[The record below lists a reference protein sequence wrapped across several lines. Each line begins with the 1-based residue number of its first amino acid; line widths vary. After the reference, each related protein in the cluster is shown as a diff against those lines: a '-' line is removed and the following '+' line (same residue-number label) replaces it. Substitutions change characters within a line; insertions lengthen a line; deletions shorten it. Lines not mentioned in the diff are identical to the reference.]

1 MKQHRWIWL
10 HRRVVW
16 LAALP
21 GDLCRGNSSGFSMFG
36 ASASNGRLG
45 PADAGP
51 RHDLGL
57 TQTRSATGDAGSTP
71 PPLEAEC
78 SEGGTRL
85 DFSLAVIIQ
94 GE

>member
-1 MKQHRWIWL
+1 MAIVTSSTGVYGYT
-10 HRRVVW
+10 VVW

-21 GDLCRGNSSGFSMFG
+21 GDLCRCNSG
-36 ASASNGRLG
+36 AAASIGRLG

-57 TQTRSATGDAGSTP
+57 TQIRSATGDAGSTP

-78 SEGGTRL
+78 SEGGIRL

>member
-1 MKQHRWIWL
+1 
-10 HRRVVW
+10 
-16 LAALP
+16 
-21 GDLCRGNSSGFSMFG
+21 MFG
-36 ASASNGRLG
+36 APASNGRLG

-57 TQTRSATGDAGSTP
+57 TQFRSATGDAAGSRP
-71 PPLEAEC
+71 SPLEAEC

>member
-1 MKQHRWIWL
+1 MI
-10 HRRVVW
+10 V
-16 LAALP
+16 
-21 GDLCRGNSSGFSMFG
+21 
-36 ASASNGRLG
+36 ASVTIGRLG

-57 TQTRSATGDAGSTP
+57 TQTRCATGDAGSTP

-78 SEGGTRL
+78 SEGGIRL

>member
-1 MKQHRWIWL
+1 
-10 HRRVVW
+10 
-16 LAALP
+16 
-21 GDLCRGNSSGFSMFG
+21 MFG

-57 TQTRSATGDAGSTP
+57 TWIRCATGDAGSTP

-78 SEGGTRL
+78 SEGGVL
-85 DFSLAVIIQ
+85 PEFSLKGGIMRGNNGIIPQ
-94 GE
+94 YDRLLTMI

>member
-1 MKQHRWIWL
+1 MI
-10 HRRVVW
+10 V
-16 LAALP
+16 A
-21 GDLCRGNSSGFSMFG
+21 G
-36 ASASNGRLG
+36 ATIGRLG

-57 TQTRSATGDAGSTP
+57 TQIRAATGDAGSTP

-78 SEGGTRL
+78 SEGGIRL